1 MPPPTMEP
9 VSTSPRL
16 RWWAFAPYVIVSL
29 IHIGALSVDATDI
42 AAVTKILLMPLLAC
56 AVVILAKDV
65 PKARTVALAILGV
78 GIGFSWIGDE
88 AAVFFPFAPELP
100 VMLAA
105 FGVAHLAYI
114 WLFNRHLAVRR
125 LPVWTIVYVAW
136 WVGMLAVLWPRL
148 GALSFAVAAYGLV
161 LGGTAASAARCHPIV
176 AIGGALF
183 LCSDTILAFRLFIPE
198 AMPHWTSPLVM
209 ITYCGGQGLIAA
221 GTIAALRTRAVAP
234 ATQVVATP

>member
-1 MPPPTMEP
+1 MDP

-29 IHIGALSVDATDI
+29 IHIGALSVDATEV
-42 AAVTKILLMPLLAC
+42 AAITKLLLMPLLAC

-65 PKARTVALAILGV
+65 PKTQQVALRILGL
-78 GIGFSWIGDE
+78 GLAFSWIGDE
-88 AAVFFPFAPELP
+88 AAVFLPFLPELP

-114 WLFNRHLAVRR
+114 WLFNRHLAIRR
-125 LPVWTIVYVAW
+125 LPWWTLVYVVW
-136 WVGMLAVLWPRL
+136 WAGMLAFLWPHL

-176 AIGGALF
+176 TVGGALF
-183 LCSDTILAFRLFIPE
+183 LCSDTVLAVRLFMPE

-209 ITYCGGQGLIAA
+209 ITYCAGQGLIAA
-221 GTIAALRTRAVAP
+221 GAIAALRTRTVAP
-234 ATQVVATP
+234 TAPVVATP